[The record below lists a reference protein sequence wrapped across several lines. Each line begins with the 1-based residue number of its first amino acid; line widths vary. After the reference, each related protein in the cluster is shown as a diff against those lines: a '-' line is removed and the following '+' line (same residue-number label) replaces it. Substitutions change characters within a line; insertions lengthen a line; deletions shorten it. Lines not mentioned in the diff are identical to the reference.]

1 MSPCLFGQTQDG
13 RDVHAIPLCG
23 HGLRVT
29 ILTLG
34 AILQDLRLDGIDHSL
49 TLGRDQVADYEA
61 SYGYYGAL
69 IGPVANRIR
78 DGQAQIG
85 GRGFSFERNENGKT
99 TLHSGR
105 CGAHAK
111 IWQIDTYSESH
122 ALLSLK
128 LSNGDGGFPGNRTL
142 IAEYELRPDATLR
155 LTIRATSDAD
165 TLLNATN
172 HSYWN
177 LDGSDCASGHM
188 LQIAADHYLP
198 CDGDNLPTGEHRD
211 VQGTEFDFR
220 QPRHFAPG
228 APPLDHNFC
237 LSDQQTALRDVL
249 WLTGRTGV
257 QMTLATTEPGVQ
269 VYDHRDRAP
278 LHHGLAIEPQGWPD
292 APNQPGFP
300 SITLKASETREQ
312 ISEWRFRRG

>member
-1 MSPCLFGQTQDG
+1 MSPRLFGQTQDG
-13 RDVHAIPLCG
+13 HDIHAITLSG

-69 IGPVANRIR
+69 IGPVANRIGG
-78 DGQAQIG
+78 GQAQLG
-85 GRGFSFERNENGKT
+85 NRLLSFERNENNKT
-99 TLHSGR
+99 TLHSGSS
-105 CGAHAK
+105 GSHTK
-111 IWQIDTYSESH
+111 IWQIDAYSENYVS
-122 ALLSLK
+122 LSLE
-128 LSNGDGGFPGNRTL
+128 LPNDEGGFPANRTL
-142 IAEYELRPDATLR
+142 TARYELRPDATLR

-177 LDGSDCASGHM
+177 LDGSDSASGHM

-198 CDGDNLPTGEHRD
+198 CDGDNLPTGEIRA
-211 VQGTEFDFR
+211 VQGTAFDFR
-220 QPRHFAPG
+220 QPRRFSPG
-228 APPLDHNFC
+228 QPPLDHNFC
-237 LSDQQTALRDVL
+237 LSDRQTALRDVL
-249 WLTGRTGV
+249 WLTGQSGLRMV
-257 QMTLATTEPGVQ
+257 LATTEPGVQ
-269 VYDHRDRAP
+269 VYDHRDREP
-278 LHHGLAIEPQGWPD
+278 FHHGLAIEPQGWPD

-300 SITLKASETREQ
+300 SITLNAGETRQ
-312 ISEWRFRRG
+312 QMSEWRFSQG